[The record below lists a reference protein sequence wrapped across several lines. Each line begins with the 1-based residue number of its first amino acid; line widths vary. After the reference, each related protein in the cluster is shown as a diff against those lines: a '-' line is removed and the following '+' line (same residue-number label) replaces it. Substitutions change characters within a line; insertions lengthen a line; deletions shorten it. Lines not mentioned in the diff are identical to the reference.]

1 MVLGK
6 EPRMTRFVYQSA
18 CRGQRPARVQ
28 APRYHSRPARV
39 ALLAR
44 ERRRARFLVAP
55 HGFGKAML
63 AAEYAET
70 MFGFRHV
77 FWINAAS
84 PCFLRDLDEGSL
96 AADLETVDEKTALVV
111 FADVPLLDE
120 ERAERFAALVGNLM
134 AAHIEVVA
142 TTTPGCDSASGLVP
156 DALVVDGSLLLVDE
170 GECAAGSL
178 PEEPAARVA
187 CLVWAADGPSF
198 LAEGCAHEELPADL
212 RAALWAMLVMGR
224 GQKGDLRA
232 LLGADRGD
240 EAWACLGAAYPFLG
254 IDEDEETFQAA
265 PLDLGVV
272 VRAFA
277 GAMEPMARAVGCGRR
292 GDLACLLA
300 DRLLSAGEGSR
311 AASLVGAVAP
321 RATVGAW
328 LGRCGWELVRQ
339 GAAGEVCRLYE
350 VACRAKLAE
359 RFSVN
364 AMVACAYAQLGRRA
378 QALDFARKVV
388 SATLAPTSLKVAAA
402 LCAHRQG
409 TAEVRRRMEEVMAPW
424 LEARRG
430 DAGAGHKGC
439 PSDELL
445 ALLVEVSLDREGGRA
460 STLCRRRLG
469 DASWAGALTEEAQG
483 CLLAVAW
490 AIDARA
496 SLGMPESACS
506 GKGADEVAY
515 LARWALG
522 VVEERAVEGRSLGFG
537 GEEAVLALDRVGS
550 WLEALG
556 APRPAVGL
564 VEEACAARV
573 RRERA
578 AGTARAEDAAA
589 LPVSTGGRPMRRAG
603 VSAAPLVR
611 ATPLLEVRLFGGVRA
626 FIGGREVSPRL
637 LASRRSR
644 ALLALLAL
652 HRGCELARED
662 LVAMLWPHADARTG
676 RKSFYRL
683 WQNLQSILSADGA
696 CPYLV
701 RDRYGC
707 RLDPAL
713 FTSDVMEF
721 QDVVRQLLFG
731 SAALTTNWE
740 RLFEQVR
747 TMFSGELAPSET
759 GNEVI
764 DGFRERFS
772 LELVDGLVAAS
783 VRLRAAGEPQG
794 ALWFARAALER
805 DASRED
811 AYAALM
817 EAQLGAGQRSGAV
830 ATYHACRRHL
840 ADSLGLDPSRQ
851 LGALYQR
858 VIEEEPGVLA

>member
-300 DRLLSAGEGSR
+300 DRLLSAGEGPR

-321 RATVGAW
+321 RAAVGAW

-409 TAEVRRRMEEVMAPW
+409 TAEVRRRIEEVMAPW

-506 GKGADEVAY
+506 GEGADEVAY

-637 LASRRSR
+637 LAIPRPARPAR
-644 ALLALLAL
+644 AAPGL
-652 HRGCELARED
+652 R
-662 LVAMLWPHADARTG
+662 
-676 RKSFYRL
+676 
-683 WQNLQSILSADGA
+683 A
-696 CPYLV
+696 CPRGPGGHVVAARRCAHRSQEL
-701 RDRYGC
+701 
-707 RLDPAL
+707 LPAL
-713 FTSDVMEF
+713 AEPAVDSLGGRRLPLSGARPLRMPAGSGAVY
-721 QDVVRQLLFG
+721 QRRHGVSGRG
-731 SAALTTNWE
+731 ASAA
-740 RLFEQVR
+740 
-747 TMFSGELAPSET
+747 
-759 GNEVI
+759 
-764 DGFRERFS
+764 
-772 LELVDGLVAAS
+772 
-783 VRLRAAGEPQG
+783 VRLR
-794 ALWFARAALER
+794 RAH
-805 DASRED
+805 D
-811 AYAALM
+811 
-817 EAQLGAGQRSGAV
+817 QLGAALRAGENDV
-830 ATYHACRRHL
+830 LRR
-840 ADSLGLDPSRQ
+840 ARPVRDG
-851 LGALYQR
+851 
-858 VIEEEPGVLA
+858 

>member
-1 MVLGK
+1 
-6 EPRMTRFVYQSA
+6 MTRFVYQSA
-18 CRGQRPARVQ
+18 CRGQRPARAQ
-28 APRYHSRPARV
+28 APCYHGRPARV

-55 HGFGKAML
+55 RGFGKAML

-77 FWINAAS
+77 FWLNAAS
-84 PCFLRDLDEGSL
+84 PCFLRDMDGGTL
-96 AADLETVDEKTALVV
+96 AADVGTVDAEAALVV

-120 ERAERFAALVGNLM
+120 ERAGRLAELIGTLM
-134 AAHIEVVA
+134 AAGIEVVV
-142 TTTPGCDSASGLVP
+142 TMTPGCDSVSGLVP
-156 DALVVDGSLLLVDE
+156 DALIVKSSLLLLDE

-178 PEEPAARVA
+178 PEDPSARVA
-187 CLVWAADGPSF
+187 CLVWAADGPSL
-198 LAEGCAHEELPADL
+198 LAEGCAREEMPADM
-212 RAALWAMLVMGR
+212 RAALWAVLVMEC

-240 EAWACLGAAYPFLG
+240 EAWAYLAAAYPFLG
-254 IDEDEETFQAA
+254 IDEDEETFRAA

-277 GAMEPMARAVGCGRR
+277 GAMEPMAQAVGCGRR

-300 DRLLSAGEGSR
+300 DRLLGAGEGAR
-311 AASLVGAVAP
+311 AASLVGAVAS
-321 RATVGAW
+321 RAVVGAW

-339 GAAGEVCRLYE
+339 GAAGEICRLYE
-350 VACRAKLAE
+350 VSCRAKLAE

-364 AMVACAYAQLGRRA
+364 AVVACAHAQLGHRA

-388 SATLAPTSLKVAAA
+388 SATLAPASLKAAAA
-402 LCAHRQG
+402 LCAFRQG
-409 TAEVRRRMEEVMAPW
+409 TAEVRRRMEEAMTPW
-424 LEARRG
+424 LEAQRA
-430 DAGAGHKGC
+430 DDGATGEAL

-445 ALLVEVSLDREGGRA
+445 ALLVEISLSGEGEAACG
-460 STLCRRRLG
+460 LCRRRLEG
-469 DASWAGALTEEAQG
+469 APWANALSDEAQG
-483 CLLAVAW
+483 SLLAVAW
-490 AIDARA
+490 AVDARA
-496 SLGMPESACS
+496 SCGMEALSSSGAAETDDLG
-506 GKGADEVAY
+506 Y

-522 VVEERAVEGRSLGFG
+522 IVEERAEEGLLLGVG
-537 GEEAVLALDRVGS
+537 GEEVVLAFDRIGAG
-550 WLEALG
+550 LEAIG
-556 APRPAVGL
+556 TPRPPVAL
-564 VEEACAARV
+564 VEAACAARV
-573 RRERA
+573 RRERSAVPAA
-578 AGTARAEDAAA
+578 AGDAVA
-589 LPVSTGGRPMRRAG
+589 LPVVTGGRPMRRVGAA
-603 VSAAPLVR
+603 SAPAPR

-644 ALLALLAL
+644 ALLALLVL

-683 WQNLQSILSADGA
+683 WQNLQAILSVDGA

-713 FTSDVMEF
+713 FASDVMEF

-772 LELVDGLVAAS
+772 MELVDGLVAAS

-840 ADSLGLDPSRQ
+840 AESLGLDPSRQ